1 MISRK
6 TIQVIGGHLMV
17 MALASTSGFLAVAH
31 DKPLNSKGKEAVR
44 RQMNFPIEDFSL
56 RDQRGKPFRFHKLRG
71 KLVVLTFVYTTCP
84 DLCPLITSSLR
95 RVQSELSANER
106 KSVFLLSITT
116 DPEIDKPQILKSYA
130 ERYGI
135 DFFNWSFLTGEEEE
149 LSPVWKAFGVKV
161 QRKARGLV
169 DHTTLTVLVDKN
181 GVMRFAYH
189 GSSPDHD
196 VILGDLRA
204 LLHSN

>member
-1 MISRK
+1 
-6 TIQVIGGHLMV
+6 
-17 MALASTSGFLAVAH
+17 
-31 DKPLNSKGKEAVR
+31 
-44 RQMNFPIEDFSL
+44 L
-56 RDQRGKPFRFHKLRG
+56 RW
-71 KLVVLTFVYTTCP
+71 
-84 DLCPLITSSLR
+84 
-95 RVQSELSANER
+95 VQTKLSANER

-135 DFFNWSFLTGEEEE
+135 DFSNWSFLTGGEKE
-149 LSPVWKAFGVKV
+149 LSSVWKAFGVKV

-169 DHTTLTVLVDKN
+169 DHTTLTVLVDKK
-181 GVMRFAYH
+181 GAMRFAYH

-204 LLHSN
+204 LLNSN